1 MQCAGRFVRG
11 CCEYDGGMKRMM
23 LGFLLVVVALPCT
36 LCGQTA
42 SQPAAT
48 QAVPRAQLNKGEI
61 LRTVEAERRAINT
74 LSVSFHSTSDEAGD
88 ERARYAARVDVRGH
102 DVSGEVTRSGGGVAA
117 GRQVMIDRNYGA
129 SDDHLFHQ
137 SIAFN
142 GRFSCWYQEYNHLG
156 GLLPGQIQNV
166 DLRHEPFFRLNML
179 CDEARRDSVSD
190 SASLAAFLRDRYT
203 TMRTR
208 LEKIDDTWCYVFDN
222 GGWLHT
228 DATLW
233 LDPDRQFLPIRQK
246 YFGTRKNDVTE
257 WDVEKSE
264 EIAGNGGKWWI
275 ATEGRELLPGGAVV
289 HVSVDRAANGPAV
302 RINEP
307 LADDYFDLW
316 KKMPVGTRVFNAQAN
331 RTFVVGDHGQ
341 LNDLAEGKEL
351 GGGDLSPDAHDT
363 AVPVRLGRILA
374 VAGVPM
380 GFLVGSLLA
389 LAVVG
394 WLGMQ
399 RNST

>member
-1 MQCAGRFVRG
+1 
-11 CCEYDGGMKRMM
+11 MKWMIV
-23 LGFLLVVVALPCT
+23 GILLVVTGWPCT
-36 LCGQTA
+36 LSGQTA

-48 QAVPRAQLNKGEI
+48 QAVPRPQRNKGEI
-61 LRTVEAERRAINT
+61 LRMVETEQRTINT
-74 LSVSFHSTSDEAGD
+74 LSVSFHSTSDVAGD
-88 ERARYAARVDVRGH
+88 ERARYAARIDIRGH
-102 DVSGEVTRSGGGVAA
+102 DAPGAVTA

-129 SDDHLFHQ
+129 SEDHLFHQ

-179 CDEARRDSVSD
+179 CDEARHDSVSD
-190 SASLAAFLRDRYT
+190 SASLTAFLRDKYT
-203 TMRTR
+203 TMRTH
-208 LEKIDDTWCYVFDN
+208 LEKIDNTWCYVFDN

-233 LDPDRQFLPIRQK
+233 LDPDRQFLPIRQR

-264 EIAGNGGKWWI
+264 EITGNGGKWWM
-275 ATEGRELLPGGAVV
+275 ATEGRELLPGGAVL
-289 HVSVDRAANGPAV
+289 HVSVDRVENRAAIK
-302 RINEP
+302 INET

-316 KKMPVGTRVFNAQAN
+316 KKMPAGTRVFNAQAN

-363 AVPVRLGRILA
+363 AVPVRLGKILA
-374 VAGVPM
+374 IAGVPA
-380 GFLVGSLLA
+380 GFLFGSLLVM
-389 LAVVG
+389 AVVG
-394 WLGMQ
+394 WFGM
-399 RNST
+399 RRKSA